1 MTIRTVNYKD
11 HQDIP
16 EHKVDWVISVAGVDN
31 IYSLDLEDINSLIN
45 GYEQWCNGE
54 REIA

>member
-16 EHKVDWVISVAGVDN
+16 EHKVDWVMSVAGVDN

>member
-1 MTIRTVNYKD
+1 MVIRTVNYKD

-16 EHKVDWVISVAGVDN
+16 EHKVDWVMSVAGVDN

-45 GYEQWCNGE
+45 GYEQWCNEE

>member
-1 MTIRTVNYKD
+1 MQIKIANYKD

-16 EHKVDWVISVAGVDN
+16 EHKVDWVMSVAGVSN

-45 GYEQWCNGE
+45 GYEQWCNGD
-54 REIA
+54 REVA

>member
-1 MTIRTVNYKD
+1 MVIRTVNYKD

-16 EHKVDWVISVAGVDN
+16 EHKVDWVMYVAGVDN

>member
-1 MTIRTVNYKD
+1 MQIKIANYKD

-16 EHKVDWVISVAGVDN
+16 EHKVDWVMSVAGVAN

-45 GYEQWCNGE
+45 GYEQWCNGD
-54 REIA
+54 REVA